1 MPSLCPGGMQ
11 PESDSTEQGQ
21 QDFREV
27 ESARIATSVATV
39 GWVSGAQNSRKV
51 EVVLVGTK
59 AISSDI

>member
-1 MPSLCPGGMQ
+1 MQ